1 MEQNLYLETIT
12 DHNND
17 SCHPVASGHL
27 VPQSV
32 VLCTPPPTLHPDVFI
47 AVIKIVMVL
56 AAANSR
62 IGAKRF
68 MNSNRHFATEVHE
81 RE

>member
-1 MEQNLYLETIT
+1 M
-12 DHNND
+12 
-17 SCHPVASGHL
+17 ASGHL
-27 VPQSV
+27 VPTISG
-32 VLCTPPPTLHPDVFI
+32 LMYTPPTLHLDIFI

-56 AAANSR
+56 AAAISR

-68 MNSNRHFATEVHE
+68 MNSNRHFAPEVHE

>member
-1 MEQNLYLETIT
+1 M
-12 DHNND
+12 
-17 SCHPVASGHL
+17 
-27 VPQSV
+27 
-32 VLCTPPPTLHPDVFI
+32 VLTTPPPTLHLDVFI

-56 AAANSR
+56 AAAISR

>member
-1 MEQNLYLETIT
+1 MEQNLYLGTIT
-12 DHNND
+12 DHD
-17 SCHPVASGHL
+17 TVRCHQWPVVTWS
-27 VPQSV
+27 PQSV
-32 VLCTPPPTLHPDVFI
+32 VLCTPPPTLHPDIFI

-56 AAANSR
+56 AAAISR